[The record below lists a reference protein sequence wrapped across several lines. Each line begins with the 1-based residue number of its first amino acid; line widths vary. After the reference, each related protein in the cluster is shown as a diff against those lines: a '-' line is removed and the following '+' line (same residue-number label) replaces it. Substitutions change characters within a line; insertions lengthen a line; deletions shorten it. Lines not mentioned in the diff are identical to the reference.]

1 MVPRGQRDHRW
12 DLRSHLSTCSS
23 SREHGVGAEPPGQG
37 KVRGQ
42 GGRCLE
48 PAGRAGWRART
59 RRGRTAGRPGTA
71 LTPPTAPGGFGRAAG
86 SGRGSPTSGP
96 AWHSRSARARR
107 CRSAAV
113 APAWA
118 PGPTYLGRSCGP
130 CVLELLLRALSCS
143 TRPAS
148 GLGRP
153 GPWGRCG
160 SFSTGSRP
168 AGPLPA
174 ALLRN
179 GDPPA
184 PLPFS
189 SLPFPSFTLCPCPSI
204 SAVTRC
210 A

>member
-1 MVPRGQRDHRW
+1 MGPQKPLEHVLFIPRARGEGRAPGARGRSAGRVAAAW
-12 DLRSHLSTCSS
+12 SLRSG
-23 SREHGVGAEPPGQG
+23 RAGG
-37 KVRGQ
+37 RGQ
-42 GGRCLE
+42 GEDAR
-48 PAGRAGWRART
+48 PAGLARPSLRPRRRAASAGLLGVAGEAP
-59 RRGRTAGRPGTA
+59 RRGQPGTA
-71 LTPPTAPGGFGRAAG
+71 A
-86 SGRGSPTSGP
+86 
-96 AWHSRSARARR
+96 SARARR